1 MENKKNKLITIL
13 FGIYLVILIWII
25 LFKMQTDL
33 KFLPY
38 IRSVN
43 LIPFGQSVII
53 NGKIDLDEIIN
64 NCLIFIPVGIYI
76 EILGKNRKFYQKI
89 IPIFLIT
96 IFLEISQYVL
106 HIGATDIT
114 DIMMNT
120 LGGIV
125 GILSICMLYKIFKNR
140 EKVNQILGILALI
153 CTVMVVAF
161 LGVLM
166 VVNY

>member
-13 FGIYLVILIWII
+13 FGIYLIILIWII

-33 KFLPY
+33 EFLPY

-43 LIPFGQSVII
+43 LVPFGQSVII

-64 NCLIFIPVGIYI
+64 NCLIFIPVGIYV
-76 EILGKNRKFYQKI
+76 EMLARNRKFYQKI

-96 IFLEISQYVL
+96 LFLEISQFIL

-114 DIMMNT
+114 DIIMNT
-120 LGGIV
+120 LGGMI
-125 GILSICMLYKIFKNR
+125 GILSISILYKFFKNR
-140 EKVNQILGILALI
+140 EKVNQILSVLALI

-161 LGVLM
+161 LGVLII
-166 VVNY
+166 VNY

>member
-43 LIPFGQSVII
+43 LVPFGQSVII
-53 NGKIDLDEIIN
+53 NGKIDFNEMIN
-64 NCLIFIPVGIYI
+64 NCLIFIPVGIYV
-76 EILGKNRKFYQKI
+76 EMLGKNRKFYQKI
-89 IPIFLIT
+89 IPIFLLT
-96 IFLEISQYVL
+96 LFLEISQFIL

-114 DIMMNT
+114 DVIMNT
-120 LGGIV
+120 LGGMI
-125 GILSICMLYKIFKNR
+125 GILSISMLYKIFKNG
-140 EKVNQILGILALI
+140 EKVDQILGILALI

-161 LGVLM
+161 LGVLI

>member
-43 LIPFGQSVII
+43 LVPFGQSVII
-53 NGKIDLDEIIN
+53 NGEINFNEMIN
-64 NCLIFIPVGIYI
+64 NCLIFIPVGIYA
-76 EILGKNRKFYQKI
+76 EMLAKNRKFYQKI
-89 IPIFLIT
+89 ILIFLIT
-96 IFLEISQYVL
+96 LFLEISQFIL

-114 DIMMNT
+114 DVIMNT
-120 LGGIV
+120 LGGMI
-125 GILSICMLYKIFKNR
+125 GILSISMLYKIFKNG
-140 EKVNQILGILALI
+140 EKVNQILSILALI
-153 CTVMVVAF
+153 CTVIVAAF
-161 LGVLM
+161 LGVLI

>member
-13 FGIYLVILIWII
+13 FGIYLIILIWII

-33 KFLPY
+33 EFLPY

-43 LIPFGQSVII
+43 LVPFGQSDII

-64 NCLIFIPVGIYI
+64 NCLIFIPVGIYV
-76 EILGKNRKFYQKI
+76 EMLARNRKFYQKI

-96 IFLEISQYVL
+96 LFLEISQFIL

-114 DIMMNT
+114 DIIMNT
-120 LGGIV
+120 LGGMI
-125 GILSICMLYKIFKNR
+125 GILSISILYKFFKNR
-140 EKVNQILGILALI
+140 EKVNQILSVLALI

-161 LGVLM
+161 LGVLII
-166 VVNY
+166 VNY